1 MGASGSPLS
10 PEADARPQA
19 LFLGPALP
27 PPRLGTFASRGH
39 TRGLAHGGRVV
50 NPEEE
55 RLAGP
60 GPGAAGQGHGV
71 RTDCPRSGGR
81 APVSGQSGRTD
92 STPRPPPDQGSG
104 DGLSASN
111 LTLIPSRQI
120 STLTSLRQE
129 HNAFLCEA
137 QALGEGGEL
146 FLDLSSGG
154 LGAAWGREEKPS
166 VSVGLQHPRS
176 APAPKARAPPDAP
189 TGGAP
194 GRAVGAAWGTYC
206 TAWPCG
212 SPGPGLG
219 HSRWRAGR
227 RSRSPSPPPI
237 PRGCC
242 SSLETRETAPRGP
255 VSPNQK
261 GSENQG
267 CMGPPQTPAA
277 TPLRGGGKMAGG
289 GHPQAGARRAGVLGC
304 RAAGGVRGAR
314 GTDSWR
320 ESPSW
325 GGAGQTQAD
334 PGGAATPPLSPVLP
348 GGVWP
353 ASKCCSWPHSRGLV

>member
-1 MGASGSPLS
+1 MKVAPSPPLTYVCSSMHLSAKKEAQACSQCPRPAPSRPLMQPWRASRDPLTADCHPHHSRPSPWVFPGADRGSVCPSKRKIRSHRAQSRL
-10 PEADARPQA
+10 PWQGGRGRFREPTEPRVAVPVPQRGRPST
-19 LFLGPALP
+19 GSVSRALP
-27 PPRLGTFASRGH
+27 APSQAGDIHPGPGTRWALGESGEGVF
-39 TRGLAHGGRVV
+39 
-50 NPEEE
+50 PEE
-55 RLAGP
+55 RLPGP

-71 RTDCPRSGGR
+71 RTDCPRSGGC
-81 APVSGQSGRTD
+81 AWVNGQSSRTD

-120 STLTSLRQE
+120 SVLTSLRQE

-154 LGAAWGREEKPS
+154 LGAAWGREEKPLA
-166 VSVGLQHPRS
+166 SVGLQHPRS
-176 APAPKARAPPDAP
+176 APAPEAGAPADAP

-227 RSRSPSPPPI
+227 RSRSPSPPPT

-242 SSLETRETAPRGP
+242 SSLETRETAP
-255 VSPNQK
+255 
-261 GSENQG
+261 
-267 CMGPPQTPAA
+267 
-277 TPLRGGGKMAGG
+277 
-289 GHPQAGARRAGVLGC
+289 
-304 RAAGGVRGAR
+304 
-314 GTDSWR
+314 
-320 ESPSW
+320 
-325 GGAGQTQAD
+325 
-334 PGGAATPPLSPVLP
+334 
-348 GGVWP
+348 
-353 ASKCCSWPHSRGLV
+353 